1 MFGRNIGHVLGVSEE
16 SWDDFVAKEIVP
28 RFDSFTVLDAVG
40 YWQGSK
46 ELSKRVLISPKP
58 EDKAVQKEIDDIVAA
73 YRRRFR
79 QDSVDVFIQH
89 GCGSFCRPSSYCTKT
104 KSEKPPKDCLTKP

>member
-1 MFGRNIGHVLGVSEE
+1 VYYLCLCIAGGSARSFLYLPGKPTLEIDLMFGRNIGHVLGVSEE

-58 EDKAVQKEIDDIVAA
+58 EDKAVQK
-73 YRRRFR
+73 R
-79 QDSVDVFIQH
+79 SMT
-89 GCGSFCRPSSYCTKT
+89 S
-104 KSEKPPKDCLTKP
+104 